1 MNTSSFHNS
10 SIFNSSVE
18 SMACCKHEKEYKQLY
33 EELSVLRMEHRALK
47 NQVGALRGTRKGL
60 EDENQ
65 LLKEFLG
72 KKKSMIGEMNKKIE
86 ENER

>member
-1 MNTSSFHNS
+1 
-10 SIFNSSVE
+10 
-18 SMACCKHEKEYKQLY
+18 
-33 EELSVLRMEHRALK
+33 
-47 NQVGALRGTRKGL
+47 VGALRGTRKGL

-72 KKKSMIGEMNKKIE
+72 KKKSMIGEMNKKFE